1 MWVIRKSFW
10 IEIIHFFVWLLVYGD
25 AMVAVFTLRR
35 AISSIFQNL
44 PILEPINELMEPS
57 FTTTVSIPI
66 PETTKNFETE
76 ILLPADQEP
85 ATVINP
91 PPKKLKLR
99 KIAVNTRGLSVFSSP
114 KYRNFPSESHFFKLR
129 SDDSKKVKR
138 RLIKEQQKFGEDFQE
153 TFKSLKEEQK
163 NGTKREGVVKPR
175 KEKKP
180 ILSGE
185 TWDFS
190 YKNSHRRHS

>member
-1 MWVIRKSFW
+1 
-10 IEIIHFFVWLLVYGD
+10 
-25 AMVAVFTLRR
+25 MVAVFTLLR

-153 TFKSLKEEQK
+153 TLKSLKEEQK

-185 TWDFS
+185 T
-190 YKNSHRRHS
+190 